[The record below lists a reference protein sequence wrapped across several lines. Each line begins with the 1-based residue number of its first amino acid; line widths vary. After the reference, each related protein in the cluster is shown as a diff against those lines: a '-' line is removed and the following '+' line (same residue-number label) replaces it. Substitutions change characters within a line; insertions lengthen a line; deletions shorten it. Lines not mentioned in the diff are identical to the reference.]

1 MRKLIGI
8 LLIVATLIASV
19 FIFASCNVNVNTQVK
34 TFNLEK
40 ESFKVG
46 IISDSQLSPKGEE
59 DEYYRN
65 LKQAFT
71 VLKTRGV
78 DMIIFAGDVGDLSK
92 KPAYELYNKA
102 INSVF
107 AEDKPIFQ
115 TIMGNHDY
123 WYDAVSSCRSRFEK
137 TIGTSP
143 WTHYVVNGIHFIG
156 ASPASG
162 DMDNGNKGSAKW
174 LKEQIEKAIAD
185 NPNKPIFVTTHVGAQ
200 NTMYGSDEWGDK
212 SLYETLK
219 SYPQVVNFSGHSHYS
234 VLDERS
240 IHQEAYT
247 SIQTQSVSYIEL
259 ERGKENGTI
268 PPNASI
274 TPMGYVMDV
283 FSDKFEIHRINFA
296 SKYGVEGKE
305 EKYSWILPMSLNKDS
320 FTYTF
325 DARKENNLA
334 PTMTSETGE
343 VVKEEG
349 KTYLSFASGSDDDF
363 VHSYKMEWSNG
374 KNQLYFSD
382 YYNGL
387 DDMAKT
393 SKIEVLNMKKGTY
406 SVKVYAIDTW
416 GAVSSNYTLIENV
429 NIG

>member
-1 MRKLIGI
+1 
-8 LLIVATLIASV
+8 
-19 FIFASCNVNVNTQVK
+19 
-34 TFNLEK
+34 
-40 ESFKVG
+40 
-46 IISDSQLSPKGEE
+46 
-59 DEYYRN
+59 
-65 LKQAFT
+65 
-71 VLKTRGV
+71 
-78 DMIIFAGDVGDLSK
+78 
-92 KPAYELYNKA
+92 
-102 INSVF
+102 
-107 AEDKPIFQ
+107 
-115 TIMGNHDY
+115 
-123 WYDAVSSCRSRFEK
+123 
-137 TIGTSP
+137 
-143 WTHYVVNGIHFIG
+143 
-156 ASPASG
+156 
-162 DMDNGNKGSAKW
+162 
-174 LKEQIEKAIAD
+174 
-185 NPNKPIFVTTHVGAQ
+185 
-200 NTMYGSDEWGDK
+200 MYGSDEWGDK

-259 ERGKENGTI
+259 ETGKENGTI

-283 FSDKFEIHRINFA
+283 FPDKFEIHRINFA

-349 KTYLSFASGSDDDF
+349 KTYFSLAAGSDDDF

-374 KNQLYFSD
+374 ENQLYFSD

-429 NIG
+429 TIG